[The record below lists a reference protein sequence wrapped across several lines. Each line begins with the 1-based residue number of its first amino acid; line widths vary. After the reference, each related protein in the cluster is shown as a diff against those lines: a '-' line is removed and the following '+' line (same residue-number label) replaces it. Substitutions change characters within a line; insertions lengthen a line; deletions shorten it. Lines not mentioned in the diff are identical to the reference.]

1 MAVSNLFILIWGI
14 VGIFSL
20 NAFSS
25 PNTTD
30 DCKSINSTLYNM
42 GVSAIIISF
51 IVCCCGGFVGYKQQT
66 IPVVEAVEVVEDVQV
81 AVRVDSSNN
90 NSSNNN
96 NNNVSDNDN
105 EANNV

>member
-20 NAFSS
+20 NA
-25 PNTTD
+25 TAD
-30 DCKSINSTLYNM
+30 DCRSINPTLYNM

-51 IVCCCGGFVGYKQQT
+51 IVCCCGGFVGYIQQT
-66 IPVVEAVEVVEDVQV
+66 IPVVEAVEVVQDVQV

-90 NSSNNN
+90 NSSKNN

>member
-20 NAFSS
+20 NA
-25 PNTTD
+25 TAD
-30 DCKSINSTLYNM
+30 DCRSINPTLYNM

-66 IPVVEAVEVVEDVQV
+66 IPVVEAVQV

-96 NNNVSDNDN
+96 NNVSDNDN